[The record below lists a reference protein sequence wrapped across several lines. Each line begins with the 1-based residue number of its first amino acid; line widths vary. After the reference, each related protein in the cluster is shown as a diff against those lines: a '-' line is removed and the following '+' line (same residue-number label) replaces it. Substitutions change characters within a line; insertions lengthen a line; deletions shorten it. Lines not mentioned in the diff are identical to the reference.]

1 VTSATRRTILL
12 YSAVMIAVL
21 AVTSPAVGLFVIP
34 ISFLLKNKLHM
45 SANALA
51 TFTLWAGLPAYFAF
65 VFGIVRDY
73 WSPLKLGDR
82 GYFILFGAL
91 AAALGLGFCLIGAS
105 QAMLLGYAM
114 AATLIY
120 LFLWG
125 AWNGLS
131 ATIGQRHAMSGEMSA
146 VWNFVGTI
154 FYAVALW
161 GGGLLSGYL
170 ETLSTQGAL
179 RVLFLVAAAI
189 MTLIALLGL
198 WKPRAVFDGLDGV
211 RTGRRDVL
219 ADAVRLV
226 RHRPIYPALL
236 IWCLWNFSPGG
247 QTVLQYHLSDQL
259 HGTDAD
265 WGAYNAIFFAASLPA
280 FLIFG
285 FLSTRLSLGV
295 LLWVGALCGLPQML
309 PLLFI
314 HTPQGVMVAA
324 VFVGLLGGIATGAYM
339 DLLIRACPKDLE
351 GTLMMMAWSLY
362 AVSVNFGNLWG
373 TSLYE
378 HYGFDTCILV
388 TTAVYAAILPLV
400 LLVPKSVT
408 VAKDEGVG

>member
-1 VTSATRRTILL
+1 MTFSSRRTILL
-12 YSAVMIAVL
+12 YAAAMIAVL
-21 AVTSPAVGLFVIP
+21 AVVSPAVGLFVVP
-34 ISFLLKNKLHM
+34 ISFLLKNKLHL
-45 SANALA
+45 SANGLA

-91 AAALGLGFCLIGAS
+91 AAALALGFCFLGEP
-105 QAMLLGYAM
+105 QAALLAYAI

-154 FYAVALW
+154 GYATALA
-161 GGGLLSGYL
+161 GGGLLSGYM
-170 ETLSTQGAL
+170 ETLDTRTAL
-179 RVLFLVAAAI
+179 RLLFVIAAAI
-189 MTLIALLGL
+189 MALIAGLGF
-198 WKPRAVFDGLDGV
+198 WKPRAVFDGLGAGRV
-211 RTGRRDVL
+211 PQRRDVV
-219 ADAVRLV
+219 ADAARLF

-247 QTVLQYHLSDQL
+247 QTVLQYHLADQL
-259 HGTDAD
+259 HGSDAD
-265 WGAYNAIFFAASLPA
+265 WGDYNAIFYAASLPA
-280 FLIFG
+280 FVIFG
-285 FLSTRLSLGV
+285 FLSTRLRLGR
-295 LLWVGALCGLPQML
+295 LLWIGALCGLPQML

-314 HTPQGVMVAA
+314 HTAHGVLMAA

-339 DLLIRACPKDLE
+339 DLLIRACPQGLE
-351 GTLMMMAWSLY
+351 GTMMMMAWSLY

-378 HYGFDTCILV
+378 HYGFATCIVV
-388 TTAVYAAILPLV
+388 TTAVYALILPLV

-408 VAKDEGVG
+408 AVKDEG